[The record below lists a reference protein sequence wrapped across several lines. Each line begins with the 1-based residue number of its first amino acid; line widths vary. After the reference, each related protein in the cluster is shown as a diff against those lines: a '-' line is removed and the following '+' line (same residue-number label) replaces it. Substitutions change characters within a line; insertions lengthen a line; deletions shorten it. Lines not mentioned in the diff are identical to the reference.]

1 MALWFWKFRF
11 QKTKEGVITYTTTND
26 ISVLFCHEQ
35 CSMKSLNH
43 FEFTT
48 IRKARFL
55 FKIFSKGRSKTILT
69 TFDPPNPSWVD
80 NRGHFEEYLHFVYV
94 TKHGLVTDHLP
105 TSFVHIVIECIQQ
118 LCRANYTKILTTY
131 LLQVDNCGHFSYY
144 LPFFD
149 VTKHGLFTDL
159 FLSK

>member
-48 IRKARFL
+48 IKNCTAGFL
-55 FKIFSKGRSKTILT
+55 FKIFSKGHSKTTLT
-69 TFDPPNPSWVD
+69 TFDPPTPSWVD
-80 NRGHFEEYLHFVYV
+80 NCGHFTEYLHFVYV
-94 TKHGLVTDHLP
+94 TKHGLDTDYLP
-105 TSFVHIVIECIQQ
+105 TSFVHTVFECIQQ
-118 LCRANYTKILTTY
+118 PCGANYTKILTTY
-131 LLQVDNCGHFSYY
+131 PLQVDNFTYY
-144 LPFFD
+144 LPFVD
-149 VTKHGLFTDL
+149 VTKHRLFTDL
-159 FLSK
+159 FLSM